1 MKKIV
6 ILFGAGIS
14 AESGMDVHQI
24 YIRARKHTL
33 SLPEFYSE
41 GAVILGFREAVSQ
54 HEWRTRIC
62 VRYRV
67 TS

>member
-1 MKKIV
+1 MRKISSRGLYFP
-6 ILFGAGIS
+6 IEYYKI
-14 AESGMDVHQI
+14 
-24 YIRARKHTL
+24 
-33 SLPEFYSE
+33 PSE
-41 GAVILGFREAVSQ
+41 GAVILGFLEAVSQ